1 MKEMADTL
9 IKRINDLAT
18 PVKIM
23 HVCGS
28 HEHTIMDL
36 QIFLMIVKMKK
47 VLEMMRLQRIKK
59 II

>member
-1 MKEMADTL
+1 MASMKEMADTL

-28 HEHTIMDL
+28 HEHTIMEHGIRSLLVLFL
-36 QIFLMIVKMKK
+36 QEKLMNVYN
-47 VLEMMRLQRIKK
+47 
-59 II
+59 

>member
-1 MKEMADTL
+1 MASMKEMADTL

-28 HEHTIMDL
+28 HERMSCVCCS
-36 QIFLMIVKMKK
+36 FK
-47 VLEMMRLQRIKK
+47 RN
-59 II
+59 

>member
-1 MKEMADTL
+1 MASMKEMADTL

-28 HEHTIMDL
+28 HESL
-36 QIFLMIVKMKK
+36 QGQDVLYVLFLQEKLMNVYN
-47 VLEMMRLQRIKK
+47 
-59 II
+59 